1 MLVYQC
7 TKLKSLLII
16 FIFGLNRFL
25 IIVSYFIFI
34 ELGFV
39 FRLVPMAVISGLF
52 FVASLDC
59 TNFAIPY
66 VSVFYLSVANRYVEE
81 LARKVTCT
89 S

>member
-1 MLVYQC
+1 MLAYQC
-7 TKLKSLLII
+7 TNLKSLLII

-25 IIVSYFIFI
+25 IIVSFIFFI
-34 ELGFV
+34 ELRFV

-66 VSVFYLSVANRYVEE
+66 VSAFYLSVANRYVEK
-81 LARKVTCT
+81 LARKVTST